1 MPLAL
6 TQVSVNGTAWC
17 QVQIS
22 VIPQSSAS
30 GLNIYLNYD
39 ISGTGGGGNYAG
51 DGVSGM
57 KFWGEA
63 ILTITPPTITSASS
77 AAFTVGVP
85 GTFTVTAAGTPTPVL
100 SESGGLPSGVSFSG
114 ATGMLSGTPAAG
126 TAGTYPISF
135 TAQNGVGSNAVQSFT
150 LAVNPA
156 TAAPAITSAPS
167 TTFTVGTFGSFSVTT
182 TGTPKPTLS
191 ESGALPSGVMFSPA
205 TGSLSGTPAAG
216 TAGPYSITFTAMN
229 GVGANATQTFTLTV
243 NQAQAGCTPVSQP
256 NGAHLTDLTFSTF
269 NVSSNL
275 TRTLNAT
282 QSPACANTA
291 ATYIETTGTGQ
302 HSANESYTG
311 SIANGVAITQTMYVA
326 NVSGSRYLD
335 LAMFDQSWTHYAVIY
350 GINPATCAT
359 SQSVLT
365 DSGSNHWTSPGT
377 PLTLTPVT
385 IGGVAWCKIQLSVI
399 PQSSAT
405 GLNIYFNFDTLSNGG
420 GGAYTGDGKSEMK
433 FWGAAI

>member
-1 MPLAL
+1 
-6 TQVSVNGTAWC
+6 
-17 QVQIS
+17 
-22 VIPQSSAS
+22 
-30 GLNIYLNYD
+30 
-39 ISGTGGGGNYAG
+39 
-51 DGVSGM
+51 
-57 KFWGEA
+57 
-63 ILTITPPTITSASS
+63 
-77 AAFTVGVP
+77 
-85 GTFTVTAAGTPTPVL
+85 
-100 SESGGLPSGVSFSG
+100 
-114 ATGMLSGTPAAG
+114 
-126 TAGTYPISF
+126 
-135 TAQNGVGSNAVQSFT
+135 
-150 LAVNPA
+150 
-156 TAAPAITSAPS
+156 
-167 TTFTVGTFGSFSVTT
+167 
-182 TGTPKPTLS
+182 
-191 ESGALPSGVMFSPA
+191 
-205 TGSLSGTPAAG
+205 
-216 TAGPYSITFTAMN
+216 MN